1 MEESEV
7 RTDTFV
13 RLREIMD
20 DLTSAEKKVAEY
32 IAQNIED
39 VVRLSITELAQKSE
53 SSESTIVRL
62 CKKLKLK
69 GYQELRV
76 LLAQESV
83 SPVKRIHEKVS
94 LTDTEEETMRK
105 VFQAAAQALTDT
117 ESVLPVDQM
126 VKAVRYLSEAESI
139 TFFGIG
145 ASGVIAQDAYYRFS
159 KLGINCF
166 AATEGHSQLNKAI
179 LLGEKDVVVGISHSG
194 CTRDVV
200 MALDV
205 ARKQGARTI
214 AITQFGQSPI
224 MDAAD
229 VVLFTSSRE
238 TAFRT
243 EAMASRIAQ
252 SAILDSLFVSV
263 SLTRYEQVLSNYDR
277 AKEVSSVMRIGHIR
291 DLYK

>member
-1 MEESEV
+1 MEETAAGSN
-7 RTDTFV
+7 TFV

-20 DLTSAEKKVAEY
+20 DLTSAEKKAAEY
-32 IAQNIED
+32 ISQNIDD
-39 VVRLSITELAQKSE
+39 VIRLSITELAQKSD

-76 LLAQESV
+76 LLAQEAV
-83 SPVKRIHEKVS
+83 SPVKKIHEKVI

-105 VFQAAAQALTDT
+105 VFQAAVQALNDT
-117 ESVLPVDQM
+117 ESVLSSEQLI
-126 VKAVRYLSEAESI
+126 KAVTYISQAESI
-139 TFFGIG
+139 SFFGIG

-159 KLGINCF
+159 KLGTSCC
-166 AATEGHSQLNKAI
+166 AATDGHSQLNKAI
-179 LLGEKDVVVGISHSG
+179 LLGEQDVVVGISHSG
-194 CTRDVV
+194 RTRDVI

-205 ARKQGARTI
+205 AKKQGARTI

-224 MDAAD
+224 MDVAD

-252 SAILDSLFVSV
+252 TAILDSIFVSV
-263 SLTRYEQVLSNYDR
+263 SLTRYEKVIQNYDR
-277 AKEVSSVMRIGHIR
+277 AREMSGVMRINHIR
-291 DLYK
+291 DLHK